1 MTTSSAPSPPIILD
15 ASEPSICIPRTFANI
30 RWQQV
35 KVVFEQLFGEGNIE
49 RVDVARKTAKDGSS
63 FNCMFVHFIA
73 WPTDAQSQEV
83 RRSLLDG
90 KTIKIVY
97 DDPWYWKCALS
108 RVPRPE
114 KRYLNKRPYIV
125 NDGVEHGN
133 VQGTDVPNH
142 KLRQPTLRHST
153 LQRPTLQQPIP
164 QRLTQQR
171 STPQCPSLLRASTT
185 VIGSNGAHGTAW
197 KPTNV

>member
-1 MTTSSAPSPPIILD
+1 MTTSNAPSPPIILD

-125 NDGVEHGN
+125 DD
-133 VQGTDVPNH
+133 TDAPNH
-142 KLRQPTLRHST
+142 KLRQPTLRRSTLQCPTPQRPT
-153 LQRPTLQQPIP
+153 LQRPTQQH
-164 QRLTQQR
+164 
-171 STPQCPSLLRASTT
+171 STPECPSLLRASTT
-185 VIGSNGAHGTAW
+185 VIDSNGMSGTAW
-197 KPTNV
+197 QPTNV